1 MKTFLDFI
9 PILLFFIAYKQYDL
23 YVATAVVIVASI
35 IQAIV
40 IYVIDKRIPNMLLAS
55 TALVVLLGGATLI
68 LQDESFIKWKP
79 TIVNWLF
86 AVVFIGSLYIGK
98 SPLLERMMQASFP
111 TLPTAIWIRM
121 TWVWAS
127 FFFAVG
133 VLNLWVAFNFDTD
146 TWVNFKLIGLMGLL
160 LAFII
165 AQSFYLY
172 HIAKDYPEAVNE
184 ETAMTE
190 QNLATNIHNHTQFSA
205 TPADTSVNNIGAEPP
220 ITKQSP
226 ISDQTKDQK

>member
-1 MKTFLDFI
+1 MKIFLDFI

-23 YVATAVVIVASI
+23 YVATAVVIVASV

-40 IYVIDKRIPNMLLAS
+40 IYIIEKRIPNMLLAS

-86 AVVFIGSLYIGK
+86 ATVFIGSLYIGK
-98 SPLLERMMQASFP
+98 SPLLERMMQSSFP
-111 TLPTAIWIRM
+111 TLPRAIWIRM

-127 FFFAVG
+127 FFIAIG
-133 VLNLWVAFNFDTD
+133 ILNLWVAFNFDTD

-172 HIAKDYPEAVNE
+172 RVAQDYPETDNASL
-184 ETAMTE
+184 ETNVTSEMITDIAKPIASSADS
-190 QNLATNIHNHTQFSA
+190 QGNHSQTNPT
-205 TPADTSVNNIGAEPP
+205 
-220 ITKQSP
+220 
-226 ISDQTKDQK
+226 TKDH